1 VNELDVNRDDILEG
15 PTPELQA
22 DERELVEIIDR
33 MNAVVRAQNQRLAW
47 ASWFPALHWLAWSC
61 ALAALTLFGL
71 GLLDERFYFR
81 WPAFGL
87 LISGLVVGEIR
98 TRLSI
103 RFVKS
108 LTAATTEIEVI
119 NAKLLA
125 RWGVDP

>member
-1 VNELDVNRDDILEG
+1 MVTPSALEPIDR

-33 MNAVVRAQNQRLAW
+33 MNVLVRAQNQRIAW
-47 ASWFPALHWLAWSC
+47 ASWFPVLHWLAWSS
-61 ALAALTLFGL
+61 ALAAFALFGL

-87 LISGLVVGEIR
+87 LFAGLIIGEIR
-98 TRLSI
+98 MRLSM

-108 LTAATTEIEVI
+108 LTAATAEIEAI

-125 RWGVDP
+125 RWGDE